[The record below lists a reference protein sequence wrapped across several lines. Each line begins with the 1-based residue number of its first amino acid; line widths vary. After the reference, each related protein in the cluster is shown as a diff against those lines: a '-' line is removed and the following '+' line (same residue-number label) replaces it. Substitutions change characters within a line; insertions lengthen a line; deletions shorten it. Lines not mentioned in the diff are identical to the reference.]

1 MTTRVDKTLK
11 ELREMPDR
19 DLLNFIINE
28 SGYSGGYDGEIGS
41 NFETADGYEI
51 KCWCPLEYI
60 LEEIDAYKP
69 KNKNFVAWYDRPERG
84 GYAYKC
90 WAEKN
95 AGIIDE
101 ELDIYITHEDE
112 IDITAMLK
120 YIQDCDR
127 VFLPEYEGED
137 D

>member
-1 MTTRVDKTLK
+1 MKYELIPLK
-11 ELREMPDR
+11 EQHQKSFYGNGIVSVDENGKQTLFSYGTRIMEK
-19 DLLNFIINE
+19 
-28 SGYSGGYDGEIGS
+28 
-41 NFETADGYEI
+41 TADGYEI